1 MSDKEI
7 FNEAVE
13 FILRW
18 EGFISDDINDPG
30 KLTIYGIASK
40 WHPDEVAEM
49 KRLIDEGKKDEALEI
64 AKDIY
69 YNDYWLKA
77 DCDHYFFPA
86 NYLMFD
92 TAVNMGISR
101 ANDFFAISENWQDY
115 LLNRIDYYKG
125 LPTARYYLRG
135 WVNRVTSLYRFIK
148 ERR

>member
-1 MSDKEI
+1 VFVLSDKEI

-13 FILRW
+13 FVLRW
-18 EGFISDDINDPG
+18 EGGYVNDPNDPG
-30 KLTIYGIASK
+30 GETKYGISK
-40 WHPDEVAEM
+40 RAHPDLDI
-49 KRLIDEGKKDEALEI
+49 KNLTLDEA
-64 AKDIY
+64 KNIY

-92 TAVNMGISR
+92 TSVNMGISR

-135 WVNRVTSLYRFIK
+135 WVNRVMDLYRFIK

>member
-1 MSDKEI
+1 VFVLSDKEI

-13 FILRW
+13 FVLRW
-18 EGFISDDINDPG
+18 EGGYVNDPNDPG
-30 KLTIYGIASK
+30 GETKYGISK
-40 WHPDEVAEM
+40 RAHPDLDI
-49 KRLIDEGKKDEALEI
+49 KNLTLDEA
-64 AKDIY
+64 KNIY

-115 LLNRIDYYKG
+115 LLNRINFYNE

>member
-1 MSDKEI
+1 MTATVLEVFVLSDKEI

-13 FILRW
+13 FVLRW
-18 EGFISDDINDPG
+18 EGGYTNDPNDPG
-30 KLTIYGIASK
+30 GETKYGISK
-40 WHPDEVAEM
+40 RAYPD
-49 KRLIDEGKKDEALEI
+49 IDIKNLTLDE

-69 YNDYWLKA
+69 YHDYWLKA

-135 WVNRVTSLYRFIK
+135 WVNRVMDLYRFIK

>member
-13 FILRW
+13 FVLRW
-18 EGFISDDINDPG
+18 EGGYTNDPNDPG
-30 KLTIYGIASK
+30 GETKYGISK
-40 WHPDEVAEM
+40 RAYPD
-49 KRLIDEGKKDEALEI
+49 IDIKNLTLDE

-69 YNDYWLKA
+69 YHDYWLKA
-77 DCDHYFFPA
+77 DCDHYLFPA
-86 NYLMFD
+86 NFLMFD
-92 TAVNMGISR
+92 TSVNMGISR